1 MSAYEKS
8 ASMYETF
15 EEAVR
20 AVEANGEAAAAAT
33 TFASRRASARAA
45 ALEDSARK
53 TVEEV
58 EAKVMAYEREADDF
72 VAKRLHVAFEDA
84 GLGEEAEEAFRARA
98 RDARARRLDP
108 VPVATALKLR

>member
-20 AVEANGEAAAAAT
+20 AVEANGEEAAAAAA
-33 TFASRRASARAA
+33 FASRRASARG

-72 VAKRLHVAFEDA
+72 VAKRLHVAFKDA
-84 GLGEEAEEAFRARA
+84 GLGEEAEEALERARET
-98 RDARARRLDP
+98 R
-108 VPVATALKLR
+108 